1 MHSINYIQE
10 SRKVKYANFMY
21 SAPPNVEWDCFYFIT
36 GIQHRFLGITHPTA
50 IAQTHTTNMPHVL
63 LLKQSHKA
71 GEKHSKAKTMLY

>member
-21 SAPPNVEWDCFYFIT
+21 PPPQVEWDCFYFIT
-36 GIQHRFLGITHPTA
+36 GIQHRVLGITHSMA
-50 IAQTHTTNMPHVL
+50 IAQTDTTNMPHVF